1 MKSSTCGL
9 MLVAGLAMG
18 SPHASDE
25 ADAVKKAWFST
36 PITVS
41 ATGDA
46 SIGRVEG
53 VSGKLAEVVSGA
65 LAKRRYLPAVTDGEA
80 VSAESRLSGVLVLTP
95 RGDSYGVAFE
105 DLSLAPGMKHID
117 PPRFPGRMFEQ
128 RQSGYV
134 ELRVSIAPDGK
145 VTKVDTVASSDEE
158 FERAAREP
166 LRKARFDPVK
176 VRGLSTGT
184 ENSIL
189 VLFRF
194 EQSPPPA
201 YQPVCTHDSRQP
213 GVEGGSSCLPVI
225 EVTATKRSGQ
235 RIR

>member
-46 SIGRVEG
+46 SIGSVEG
-53 VSGKLAEVVSGA
+53 VSGKLAEVASGA
-65 LAKRRYLPAVTDGEA
+65 LAKRRYLPAVADGEA
-80 VSAESRLSGVLVLTP
+80 VSAESRLSDALVLTP

-105 DLSLAPGMKHID
+105 DLSLAPGVKHID
-117 PPRFPGRMFEQ
+117 PPRYPRRMLEQGR
-128 RQSGYV
+128 SGYV
-134 ELRVSIAPDGK
+134 ELRLSIAPDGK
-145 VTKVDTVASSDEE
+145 VTEVDTVASSDEE
-158 FERAAREP
+158 FERAAKEP
-166 LRKARFDPVK
+166 IRKARFDPVK
-176 VRGLSTGT
+176 IDGLSADT

-194 EQSPPPA
+194 DQTPPPA
-201 YQPVCTHDSRQP
+201 YQPVCSHDGRQP
-213 GVEGGSSCLPVI
+213 RVEGGTSCLPII